1 MKFGPFRLPFGT
13 PGRPAE
19 GAVKEGSTDLS
30 PFVGLWRLME
40 TDGPYETARGVEV
53 EFHPGGQLT
62 YTIHQAEKQQ
72 LILLTWRLEGGF
84 VVTDQP
90 SQPAEQRSKFEF
102 RGPNELVLELEGSTT
117 RLIRVGAGAS

>member
-1 MKFGPFRLPFGT
+1 MKLGPFRLPSRASRA
-13 PGRPAE
+13 PSE
-19 GAVKEGSTDLS
+19 GAAKEGTYDPS
-30 PFVGLWRLME
+30 PFFGLWRLAD
-40 TDGPYETARGVEV
+40 TDGSYETARGVEV
-53 EFHPGGQLT
+53 EFHPDGQLT

-90 SQPAEQRSKFEF
+90 SHPAEQRSRFEF
-102 RGPNELVLELEGSTT
+102 RGPNELILELEGSTT